1 MQVTL
6 FATRRYERDV
16 SRLLTAAERA
26 AMEQA
31 IATAPEAYPVVPGT
45 GGVRKVRWGRQAKGK
60 RGGVRVIYYY
70 WSPDNEVYL
79 ITAYAKS
86 EKGDLTAE
94 DRRSA
99 RLFVE
104 VLRNEKTGRR

>member
-6 FATRRYERDV
+6 FATRHYARDV

-31 IATAPEAYPVVPGT
+31 IAAAPEANPVVPGT

-79 ITAYAKS
+79 IAVYAKS
-86 EKGDLTAE
+86 EKADLTVE
-94 DRRSA
+94 DRRAA
-99 RLFVE
+99 RFFVE
-104 VLRNEKTGRR
+104 VLKSEKTGRN